1 MGRVL
6 NEFIHNKGMIFDVYA
21 FAFDLLKCFLERRHN
36 TERNIFNDRGGFCQH
51 FVNFSIYSTSIC
63 N

>member
-21 FAFDLLKCFLERRHN
+21 FALDLLKCFPERRYH
-36 TERNIFNDRGGFCQH
+36 TERNIFNGRGGFCKR
-51 FVNFSIYSTSIC
+51 FVNFSIYSASIC